1 VRTLTKIPA
10 EDMAKLP
17 AFTAALAAQLK
28 KNAIVVDEPAL
39 QKAILAAFDNMAG
52 GKLNCDQC
60 ANGWKW

>member
-1 VRTLTKIPA
+1 
-10 EDMAKLP
+10 MAKLP